1 MANKYWQQRQR
12 DSIYNHILGTAEK
25 QLANEYKRC
34 FEATY
39 GKISALYDE
48 INIAKKNG
56 TLLIS
61 DLYKFNR
68 YYELMNALNSNLNKL
83 GQKEIQIYGDSL
95 KRMYLTNS
103 QLIIDE
109 LGYYNG
115 SGVYANENQIKTA
128 INSIWCKDGKHWSS
142 RIWSNKQAL
151 QEKIKDGLV
160 DCIARGV
167 SKDEL
172 VNQLRKDMNVGYYE
186 AERIARTELTY
197 IQNQSTYD
205 KYKEAGIEKYE
216 FLAELDSR
224 TSEICRKTNGKVFRM
239 DEAQV
244 GLNYPPLHPNCRST
258 VLAVLN

>member
-1 MANKYWQQRQR
+1 MSNYWAQRQR
-12 DSIYNHILGTAEK
+12 DSIYNRQLKIAEE
-25 QLANEYKRC
+25 QLAKEYQRC

-39 GKISALYDE
+39 GKLSALYDE
-48 INIAKKNG
+48 ITIASGDG

-61 DLYKFNR
+61 DLYKYNR

-83 GQKEIQIYGDSL
+83 GQKEIEIYEENL

-109 LGYYNG
+109 LGYYKG
-115 SGVYANENQIKTA
+115 SGVYANENSIRTA
-128 INSIWCKDGKHWSS
+128 IDAIWCQDGKHWSG
-142 RIWSNKQAL
+142 RIWTNKAAL
-151 QEKIKDGLV
+151 QERVKKGMV

-172 VNQLRKDMNVGYYE
+172 VKQLQKDFDVGFRE
-186 AERIARTELTY
+186 ADRIARTELTY

-216 FLAELDSR
+216 FLAELDDR
-224 TSEICRKTNGKVFRM
+224 TSDICRATHGKIFRM
-239 DEAQV
+239 SDATV
-244 GLNYPPLHPNCRST
+244 GVNYPPLHPNCRST
-258 VLAVLN
+258 VLAVLD